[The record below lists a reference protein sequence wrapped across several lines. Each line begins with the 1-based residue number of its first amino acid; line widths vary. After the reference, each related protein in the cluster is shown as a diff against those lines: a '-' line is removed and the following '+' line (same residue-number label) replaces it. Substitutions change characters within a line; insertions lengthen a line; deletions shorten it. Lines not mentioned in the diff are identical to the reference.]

1 MANNSEGI
9 NPTNQNE
16 SQSIGDNSAVKKRNP
31 NWPDVYQITPTIIP
45 KILRAGIS
53 DFLNSITYGL
63 FFGGIYAVGGW
74 ILILLLLELELPYLV
89 YPLAIGF
96 ALIAPFVASGF
107 YFISHQLEEKQPLS
121 WGRAFGVVASMF
133 NRDLGWMALVT
144 GFSLFI
150 WLDMAAF
157 ITLSFFGFKL
167 FSMAELL
174 DMILTTEKGLLFLFV
189 GHVVGAIIALIVFSF
204 SAVSFPMLYHRD
216 IDFVTA
222 MVTSVRLVK
231 NNPKTMI
238 LWCITIAALTLL
250 SIVVGLMGLFV
261 TLPVLGHAT
270 WHLYKR
276 AVGPSPLSHPNTKA
290 L

>member
-1 MANNSEGI
+1 MGNKSKEI
-9 NPTNQNE
+9 NPASAVGNQVH
-16 SQSIGDNSAVKKRNP
+16 GDNSVVKKRNP
-31 NWPDVYQITPTIIP
+31 NWPDVYHITPSIIP
-45 KILRAGIS
+45 EILRAGIS
-53 DFLNSITYGL
+53 DFLNSMTYGL

-74 ILILLLLELELPYLV
+74 VLIILLLELELPYLV

-96 ALIAPFVASGF
+96 ALIAPFIASGF
-107 YFISHQLEEKQPLS
+107 YFISHQLEENKPLS
-121 WGRAFGVVASMF
+121 WGRAFGVVGSMF

-167 FSMAELL
+167 FSMAELVDL
-174 DMILTTEKGLLFLFV
+174 IFTTEKGLLFLLI
-189 GHVVGAIIALIVFSF
+189 GHTVGAIIALIVFSF
-204 SAVSFPMLYHRD
+204 SVVSFPMLYHRD

-250 SIVVGLMGLFV
+250 SILAGLLGLFV
-261 TLPVLGHAT
+261 ALPILGHAT

-276 AVGPSPLSHPNTKA
+276 AVGPSPT
-290 L
+290 